1 MIFVPI
7 CLFTTLLI
15 PEVQMRYNCKKEV
28 FTTRF
33 HLICIHLFLLIVRK
47 EHRLIVRVLEID
59 SSYRHPLWRNTIS
72 NMIWRL
78 LKVPILIKYATQTK
92 KDGLIDVQ
100 VSKLYQRALF
110 AVFPG

>member
-1 MIFVPI
+1 MGYDCENEI
-7 CLFTTLLI
+7 
-15 PEVQMRYNCKKEV
+15 

-33 HLICIHLFLLIVRK
+33 HLICIRLFLLIVRK
-47 EHRLIVRVLEID
+47 EHRSIVRVLEID
-59 SSYRHPLWRNTIS
+59 SSFRHPLWRNTIS
-72 NMIWRL
+72 NIIWLL